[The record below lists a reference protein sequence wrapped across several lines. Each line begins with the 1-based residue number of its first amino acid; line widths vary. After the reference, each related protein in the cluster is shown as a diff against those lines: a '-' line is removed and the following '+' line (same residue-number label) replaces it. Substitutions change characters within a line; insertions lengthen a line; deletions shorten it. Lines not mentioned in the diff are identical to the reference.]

1 MIDSGLMNIYKLVLE
16 LTLLIMPD
24 YHYYNSCDV
33 HKHTLCD
40 KEYVTNCLVLP
51 SIWGNST
58 MRRISNNA
66 DQIIDSRLIFEGFVM
81 RCIVVV

>member
-16 LTLLIMPD
+16 LTLLIMPN

-51 SIWGNST
+51 SRGNST
-58 MRRISNNA
+58 
-66 DQIIDSRLIFEGFVM
+66 
-81 RCIVVV
+81 